1 MTYFAKVQVSEK
13 TFKGAAERFFQ
24 REVPNAT
31 THPAENSVWVTFN
44 IEADDDLKAGEKLYN
59 ILTRLEMDVSM
70 RERRS
75 AIDDPLQEGLS
86 ILMEDTGRLILVAGL
101 S

>member
-1 MTYFAKVQVSEK
+1 M
-13 TFKGAAERFFQ
+13 
-24 REVPNAT
+24 
-31 THPAENSVWVTFN
+31 TFN